1 MPTFYAKPTLTECR
15 ATIDAAPLQILVEI
29 RDALRV
35 MRDPP
40 AAQVIDDDHHP
51 RRPRPGWWRR
61 RQRGKSNHRLQG
73 I

>member
-1 MPTFYAKPTLTECR
+1 MTAFHAKPTLDACR
-15 ATIDAAPLQILVEI
+15 AIIVSAPLQTLVEI

-35 MRDPP
+35 MRDLP
-40 AAQVIDDDHHP
+40 AAEVVDDDHHQ